1 MPLPQPPQV
10 VDLRLSLG
18 SFSFTF
24 LLAGVGT
31 PRLESTRGKPGKPRL
46 IRLIRSLCLD
56 CSRWLPPCILHL
68 SARTRWR
75 YRTGGG
81 SAGGGGST
89 MEFFTKAYAPGPS
102 QLWLCSDT
110 LLPSNCGPGRPA
122 LLTKT
127 SLLSGTVYS
136 VSPSV
141 QPLFSRVLFSSLP
154 LQSRAA
160 CGSSCEFL
168 PTLCAQRL
176 AVHLATALQGPF
188 QGKDLGEQR
197 VSGCPRPVA
206 ELDEEG
212 ILLFARLNSASNRAQ
227 RSQERIH
234 FDIWPFGSSKQCL
247 FMVHAGEV
255 LKNTEVHV
263 SR

>member
-1 MPLPQPPQV
+1 MANCPGGGDCSRALSCPSGSAPWGPGSGRIMWASGKAARDHMPLPQPPQV

-176 AVHLATALQGPF
+176 AVHLATRCRDLSRARTWGSNACLAAPAQLQSWTKRGF
-188 QGKDLGEQR
+188 CCSQG
-197 VSGCPRPVA
+197 
-206 ELDEEG
+206 
-212 ILLFARLNSASNRAQ
+212 
-227 RSQERIH
+227 
-234 FDIWPFGSSKQCL
+234 
-247 FMVHAGEV
+247 
-255 LKNTEVHV
+255 
-263 SR
+263 